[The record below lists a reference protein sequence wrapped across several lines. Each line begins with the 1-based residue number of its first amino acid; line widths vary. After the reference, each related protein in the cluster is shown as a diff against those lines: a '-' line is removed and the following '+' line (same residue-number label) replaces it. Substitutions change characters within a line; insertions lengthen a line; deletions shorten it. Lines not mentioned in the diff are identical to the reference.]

1 MTTNQEK
8 LYWREW
14 SSARAAL
21 RELGHKLPDNELRHW
36 LTTQALGDDKPHRA
50 FTNVD
55 FDRWLS
61 VVRGYTAMADL
72 GEQLRLQEQPL
83 RRCMFACNALL
94 NILKIEFPGR
104 EAYVRAIYW
113 RVQAKRSERGEVVF
127 TLDDIPDADIPLILA
142 ALTHT
147 AEHKNKVGHNHP
159 FSGKDRSRY
168 DHDVGARSEHP
179 EATAPLDQ
187 SDPALVPAE
196 AFDPSHPF

>member
-1 MTTNQEK
+1 MTPNQEK

-36 LTTQALGDDKPHRA
+36 LTAQALGDDKPHRA
-50 FTNVD
+50 FSNVD

-94 NILKIEFPGR
+94 NLLKIEFPGR
-104 EAYVRAIYW
+104 EAYVRAIYT
-113 RVQAKRSERGEVVF
+113 RVQAKRAQCGAEVF
-127 TLDDIPDADIPLILA
+127 DLDQIPDADIPLILA

-147 AEHKNKVGHNHP
+147 AEHKNKTGHNHP
-159 FSGKDRSRY
+159 VSGKGRARY
-168 DHDVGARSEHP
+168 DHQVGARSEHP
-179 EATAPLDQ
+179 DATAPLDQ
-187 SDPALVPAE
+187 SEPELVPAE
-196 AFDPSHPF
+196 TFNPDDPF